1 MNISNLVRNALDLRG
16 IPRITIV
23 YATLVLALLAV
34 LLAQNTG
41 RPASNT
47 ITMPALPDEVV
58 RIEIKEARGEL
69 TLLRREDQ
77 WFVGA
82 DDEQLF
88 PAREEAVARLLDRLR
103 ELTRLEVVSERG
115 SDQEY
120 GFVEAARRRV
130 RIEGSSGDS
139 LLLELGFTAA
149 SGEAIY
155 ARLQGDRTVVRLPRA
170 LHNAVGSD
178 PEDYREMVVA
188 RIPEDTIRRVEIVG
202 GIPGTLQVER
212 VGAADRRDAELHD
225 RDRRDGDSGDGDLRD
240 ADRRES
246 DSDDDGWRVTGDA
259 LDQLGAQ
266 VRPERIQDLLRE
278 LASLAAMGFPDEGRL
293 PLPEPFVTI
302 RVETIRG
309 PTHTIEI
316 APPDEDWRLPAVSTT
331 SPYPFYLPEW
341 RVRRLLLGIEAYLEP
356 YMETPPQF

>member
-178 PEDYREMVVA
+178 PEDYRDMVVA

-212 VGAADRRDAELHD
+212 VGGADRRDADLRDAD
-225 RDRRDGDSGDGDLRD
+225 RHDGDSGDG
-240 ADRRES
+240 
-246 DSDDDGWRVTGDA
+246 GWRVTGDA

-316 APPDEDWRLPAVSTT
+316 APPDGERRLPAVSTT

>member
-225 RDRRDGDSGDGDLRD
+225 RDRRDGDSGDG
-240 ADRRES
+240 
-246 DSDDDGWRVTGDA
+246 GWRVTGDA

-316 APPDEDWRLPAVSTT
+316 APPDGERRLPAVSTT